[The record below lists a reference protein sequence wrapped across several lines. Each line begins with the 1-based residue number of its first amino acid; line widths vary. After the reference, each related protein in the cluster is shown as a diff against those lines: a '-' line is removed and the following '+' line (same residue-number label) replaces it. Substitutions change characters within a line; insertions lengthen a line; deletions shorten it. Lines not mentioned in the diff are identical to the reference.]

1 MKGHDWTT
9 HRAVTPRRH
18 HVEDDDACEAERR
31 HHTQLKSHHQMA
43 KTLGEGDPP
52 VYAESEHAN
61 GAQVGA
67 PVVDVAASDDKL
79 GDDKLGD
86 DTVKRFHVSA
96 RLASLDLYGQA
107 HVNNDD
113 GRRTSASATEDV
125 RDSSSETFGEKFGSD
140 SGDVM
145 VEHPFCFCTASFY
158 NANVKRH
165 CCKMQPK
172 TAKALQN
179 FHCKTDS
186 F

>member
-1 MKGHDWTT
+1 
-9 HRAVTPRRH
+9 
-18 HVEDDDACEAERR
+18 
-31 HHTQLKSHHQMA
+31 MA

-52 VYAESEHAN
+52 VHAVKVSTQT
-61 GAQVGA
+61 GTQVGA

-125 RDSSSETFGEKFGSD
+125 RDSSSETPSLMLEAIRAKFVVPHSQFGCT
-140 SGDVM
+140 SGRSLGAM
-145 VEHPFCFCTASFY
+145 VET
-158 NANVKRH
+158 
-165 CCKMQPK
+165 
-172 TAKALQN
+172 
-179 FHCKTDS
+179 
-186 F
+186 